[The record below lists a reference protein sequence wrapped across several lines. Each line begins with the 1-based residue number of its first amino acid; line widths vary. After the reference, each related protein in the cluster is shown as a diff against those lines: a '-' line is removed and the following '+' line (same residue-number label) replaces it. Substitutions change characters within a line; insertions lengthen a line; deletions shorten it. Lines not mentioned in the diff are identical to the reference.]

1 MNKSRLKFKKLL
13 NEYRSEFYELQ
24 YVDEVIKDTNSEF
37 EEYKKKYINK
47 KRINIQSL
55 NDKHQERIKKIFSP
69 SPIAKAIAEKRK
81 ENPYNSKKIFRQI
94 ARRFHPDKLDSDD
107 PRFKEYENVF
117 KQATTAI
124 DNKSWAEL
132 FNIAEKYDLD
142 LDDYETMN
150 VLLVK
155 EIQLIKTEVINKK
168 NTYAWLFYNCERDED
183 KDKLMKQFMKHIY
196 IEW

>member
-24 YVDEVIKDTNSEF
+24 YVNEVINDTNSEF

-47 KRINIQSL
+47 KRINIQNL
-55 NDKHQERIKKIFSP
+55 NDKHQERIKKIFTP
-69 SPIAKAIAEKRK
+69 SPIVKEIAKKRK
-81 ENPYNSKKIFRQI
+81 ENPYDSKKIFRQI

-107 PRFKEYENVF
+107 PRFKEYEDVF
-117 KQATTAI
+117 KQATNAI

-142 LDDYETMN
+142 LDDYETIN

-155 EIQLIKTEVINKK
+155 EVQLIKAEVNNKK
-168 NTYAWLFYNCERDED
+168 NTYAWLFYNCEKDED
-183 KDKLMKQFMKHIY
+183 KDKLMKRFMKHIY